1 MACLFLREV
10 GIHKMYMPKLQEIT
24 TERIDAA
31 IVQLRDIKGRTI
43 QFYQY
48 HSEEQ
53 ESNVGV
59 RKDYYTLAELYLELA
74 RRFS

>member
-10 GIHKMYMPKLQEIT
+10 GIHKMYIPKLQEIT

-43 QFYQY
+43 QFY
-48 HSEEQ
+48 SEEQ